1 MAQIQMI
8 KDLARKLNLQRMA
21 VGAIELKESGI
32 SNLDFLQSVLQQEL
46 NIRGDRAIIKKQKL
60 SKLPQCS
67 FDITRSSG
75 VTSWQ
80 INELMQLQ
88 WLEKY
93 SNLII
98 TGKSGNGKISL
109 AVKLGV
115 EAIKQG
121 CKTYY
126 ISIDTLIDV
135 VKNKGNTPKLQ
146 GMHRYMS
153 ECDLII
159 VDEVMYM
166 NLSREDLQLLYKILI
181 FLNETRSIV
190 VITNRAL
197 SEWKDA
203 VEDKHLMETLMD
215 RLTADMQILS
225 LDEVFQEVIDYG
237 GQKKHLKK

>member
-1 MAQIQMI
+1 MA
-8 KDLARKLNLQRMA
+8 A
-21 VGAIELKESGI
+21 GAIELKESGI

-46 NIRGDRAIIKKQKL
+46 NIRGDRAIMKKQKL

-80 INELMQLQ
+80 INELLKLQ
-88 WLEKY
+88 WLERY

-98 TGKSGNGKISL
+98 TGKCGTGKTSL

-121 CKTYY
+121 NKVYY
-126 ISIDTLIDV
+126 ITIEKLIDV
-135 VKNKGNTPKLQ
+135 ARNKSSNPKLQ
-146 GMHRYMS
+146 GLQRYMQ
-153 ECDLII
+153 ECDMII
-159 VDEVMYM
+159 IDEVMYM
-166 NLSREDLQLLYKILI
+166 SLSLEELQLLYKISI

-190 VITNRAL
+190 VITNRGL

-203 VEDKHLMETLMD
+203 VEDKHLMGTLMD
-215 RLTADMQILS
+215 RLTADTQILS

-237 GQKKHLKK
+237 GQKKHVKK